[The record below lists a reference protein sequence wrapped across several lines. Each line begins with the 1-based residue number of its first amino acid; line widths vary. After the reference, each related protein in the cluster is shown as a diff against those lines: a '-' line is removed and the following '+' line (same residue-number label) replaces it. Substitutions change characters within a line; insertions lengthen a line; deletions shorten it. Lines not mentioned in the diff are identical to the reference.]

1 MGMIYL
7 VRKKIFRTA
16 EGMKQLYYAVQRTLQ
31 PRGGVTTEQLAR
43 RMAARKGV
51 TEGDAHSILQ
61 DLPRFVAE
69 ALKEGQSVNI
79 QGLGSFHV
87 AVTSDGFEHPD
98 DVMPGMVRLSRVYF
112 KPDRKLVR
120 QLAREMTFVRYP
132 LSRYFPAHLLR
143 PETLEQEGK
152 PEEES
157 TGLPDGTE
165 SEASAR

>member
-31 PRGGVTTEQLAR
+31 PRGGVTTAQLAK

-69 ALKEGQSVNI
+69 ALKDGESVNI
-79 QGLGSFHV
+79 RGLGSFHV
-87 AVTSDGFEHPD
+87 AITSDGFEHPD
-98 DVMPGMVRLSRVYF
+98 DVMPGKVRLSRVYF
-112 KPDRKLVR
+112 KPDRELMR
-120 QLAREMTFVRYP
+120 QLAREMTFMRYP

-143 PETLEQEGK
+143 PETLAQERGQ
-152 PEEES
+152 EENGA
-157 TGLPDGTE
+157 GLPDGT
-165 SEASAR
+165 SDGSVAR

>member
-7 VRKKIFRTA
+7 VRKKVFRTA

-31 PRGGVTTEQLAR
+31 QRGGVTTTQLAR

-79 QGLGSFHV
+79 RGLGSFHV
-87 AVTSDGFEHPD
+87 AITSDGFEHPD
-98 DVMPGMVRLSRVYF
+98 DVMPGKVRLSRVYF
-112 KPDRKLVR
+112 KPDRELVR
-120 QLAREMTFVRYP
+120 QLSREMTFYRYP
-132 LSRYFPAHLLR
+132 LSRYFPADQLR
-143 PETLEQEGK
+143 PETLAQERQLSDD
-152 PEEES
+152 E
-157 TGLPDGTE
+157 TGEPDTVIRE
-165 SEASAR
+165 

>member
-31 PRGGVTTEQLAR
+31 PRGGVTTAQLAR

-79 QGLGSFHV
+79 RGLGSFHV

-98 DVMPGMVRLSRVYF
+98 DVMPGTVRLSRVYF
-112 KPDRKLVR
+112 KPDRELVR
-120 QLAREMTFVRYP
+120 QLSREMTFVRYP
-132 LSRYFPAHLLR
+132 LSRYFPASLLR
-143 PETLEQEGK
+143 PETLTQEAEPAEGGTAL
-152 PEEES
+152 PGGTEEEAAA
-157 TGLPDGTE
+157 D
-165 SEASAR
+165 